1 MSVPPA
7 SWADL
12 PPPWQNAVEL
22 AWNAYGKE
30 TTPVGAVIVD
40 EDGREISRGMNA
52 RHACGGDAAPLA
64 GSHIAHAE
72 LIALSRLS
80 SEDSYPGY
88 TLYST
93 LEPCLL
99 CVGAAVM
106 STIGCVRWAGVDPY
120 GGATSQADD
129 RNAHLR
135 RRLTR
140 FAGPDDGALGTFCA
154 GLHAEFYLRRDPD
167 GVVVTAYREEAP
179 EAVRT
184 AGELAALDAPATAA
198 GGSHPAS
205 LFDRLAAASAGR
217 ERRLP

>member
-1 MSVPPA
+1 MSNRPA

-12 PPPWQNAVEL
+12 PRPWANAVEL
-22 AWNAYGKE
+22 AWNAYGKG
-30 TTPVGAVIVD
+30 TTPVGAIIVD
-40 EDGREISRGMNA
+40 EDGREVSRGMNA
-52 RHACGGDAAPLA
+52 RHASGGDAAPLA
-64 GSHIAHAE
+64 GSHVAHAE

-80 SEDSYPGY
+80 SDDAYPGY

-140 FAGPDDGALGTFCA
+140 FAGPDDGALGAFCA
-154 GLHAEFYLRRDPD
+154 GLHAEFYLRRQPD
-167 GVVVTAYREEAP
+167 GAVVTAYREAAP
-179 EAVRT
+179 EAMRA
-184 AGELAALDAPATAA
+184 AGRLAELDAPAAA
-198 GGSHPAS
+198 AKGVHPAS
-205 LFDRLAAASAGR
+205 HFDRLAAASAA
-217 ERRLP
+217 